1 METVKPR
8 RNFLIRPPVANL
20 DQVII
25 VCALQNPP
33 LSLQFLDRLLVLAES
48 RQLRALVCLNKAD
61 LPHDDVSQLVTYYE
75 NTGYKIIFTSAKLGQ
90 GIEDLRKELNDRISV
105 FAGPSG
111 AGKSSLLNCIKPGI
125 NLKTGTVSTKS
136 KRGRHTTRHVELIPL
151 EAEGFVADTPGFSQL
166 ELTEVTSQQ
175 LPYYFPDFFPF
186 AEKCRFN
193 TCQHLKEP
201 DCGVKA
207 AVQQGEILASRY
219 EHYLYFLNEVKQQ
232 EREY

>member
-1 METVKPR
+1 MPR
-8 RNFLIRPPVANL
+8 KNFLIRPPVANL

-48 RQLRALVCLNKAD
+48 RKLRALICLNKAD
-61 LPHDDVSQLVTYYE
+61 LPHADVSPLVPYYE
-75 NTGYKIIFTSAKLGQ
+75 KAGYKVIFTSAKLGL
-90 GIEDLRKELNDRISV
+90 GITALQAELCGRVSV

-125 NLKTGTVSTKS
+125 NLKTGEISAKN

-151 EAEGFVADTPGFSQL
+151 EGEGFVADTPGFSQL
-166 ELTEVTSQQ
+166 ELSEITSQQ
-175 LPYYFPDFFPF
+175 LPTYFPDFFPY
-186 AEKCRFN
+186 AENCRFN
-193 TCQHLKEP
+193 TCLHVKEP
-201 DCGVKA
+201 NCGVKA
-207 AVQQGEILASRY
+207 AVHQGEILVSRY
-219 EHYLYFLNEVKQQ
+219 DHYLFFLSEVKQQ